1 MTALIM
7 KLTTMLEVILDI
19 FLIFKVQK
27 IVKWNAKVIQ
37 GVNIGHMLIMI
48 MLIQQKPVTL
58 KVQKGK
64 STKII
69 SLPLDQN
76 IVKVTWKPG
85 KSFKNDIFCLFKNYV
100 SRNSSIWCVWQVW
113 CQELFGESYI
123 WKSKLRFYYMSLFIN
138 F

>member
-7 KLTTMLEVILDI
+7 KLTMQEVILNI
-19 FLIFKVQK
+19 FLIFKIQK
-27 IVKWNAKVIQ
+27 IVKWNAKVIP

-64 STKII
+64 SSKII

-76 IVKVTWKPG
+76 IVKVTCKPG
-85 KSFKNDIFCLFKNYV
+85 KSFKNDIF
-100 SRNSSIWCVWQVW
+100 
-113 CQELFGESYI
+113 
-123 WKSKLRFYYMSLFIN
+123 
-138 F
+138 